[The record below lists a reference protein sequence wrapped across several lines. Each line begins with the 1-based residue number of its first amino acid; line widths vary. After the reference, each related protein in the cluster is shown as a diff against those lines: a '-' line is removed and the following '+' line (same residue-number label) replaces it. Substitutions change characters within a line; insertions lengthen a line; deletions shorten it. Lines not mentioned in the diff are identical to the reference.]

1 MDESLVFRVNAAAT
15 CVQRFGRAMQAR
27 KIRKQ
32 LQEEM
37 DEEISGIMSSGISIG
52 GRRVEPWSEES
63 AKMALR
69 EYGGKIS
76 DTGMTVWPK
85 GTVERLL
92 MERTKYMDA
101 YKKERVKAMR
111 KARAQ
116 LAARDMVE
124 RTVATVMKS
133 LTEEQAGKDETV
145 ESKWT
150 VEEWLDSLKLT
161 TIISNSLCEELR
173 KKSNDPRFERGIISL
188 LGQISIEDGHT
199 IVAELLESCL
209 PRIAGKVVEESKVVY
224 QELLEEQRGDKEEK
238 VGGKFFDDAGAGQGR
253 TFVLNFGDR
262 NDFFGGLE
270 KLVGPMDPISV
281 RARMTKEHTKGPDA
295 KASFEVGN
303 YGTVTTST
311 YEWWFVVEPT
321 PQKMAHLGLKTWPQ
335 ESKLLKDKKSRSQM
349 RKPLHPDTF
358 RDKKEEINERLKP
371 MNQYL
376 TSDLFIAARLYTGP
390 MFVKCAYARA
400 LLHPRLR
407 CASLM
412 TWRGSRTPRCTPHAR
427 TSLEPEGKNLVVTM
441 RSCIIFCHTDNGV
454 LRAATGQPFFISCR
468 DKLCLGNMYSTTLHT
483 INNAITTLSGLSPSC
498 NVYRGVSGG
507 MLPEKFL
514 APDAQDNFRG
524 GVELGFMSTTTNREI
539 AYFYARGSNGL
550 VFQIFMG
557 LVDKGMSPSLARC
570 SGASKGV
577 ALDYPLSAMRLSY
590 RTSRQAAAAALDS
603 RHILAG
609 ADLSVFSQYPHE
621 AEFCFPPLTAL
632 EVRGIKVEGSTT
644 VVEVD
649 ARVCMTQAKASE
661 DDLDKIK
668 TFREIDTDDTGE
680 LSLKEFKKLA
690 RQLIPDAADKTL
702 EQIFRES
709 DRDKTG
715 SIDFEEY
722 KEICVSKLKEEEE
735 KVRAWRARPCP
746 LSRLYT
752 QVSTKLPLCLRP
764 PTMGF
769 SPWPYRALA
778 SLLL

>member
-1 MDESLVFRVNAAAT
+1 MDDSLVFRVNAAAT
-15 CVQRFGRAMQAR
+15 CVQRFTRAMQAR

-32 LQEEM
+32 LQAEM
-37 DEEISGIMSSGISIG
+37 DEEIDGIMSSGISIG
-52 GRRVEPWSEES
+52 GRRVVPWSEES

-76 DTGMTVWPK
+76 DTGMTIWPK

-101 YKKERVKAMR
+101 YKKEKVKAMR

-116 LAARDMVE
+116 VAARDMVE

-133 LTEEQAGKDETV
+133 LTEAQASKDETV

-150 VEEWLDSLKLT
+150 VEEWLDSLQLT
-161 TIISNSLCEELR
+161 TFISNSLCEELR
-173 KKSNDPRFERGIISL
+173 KKSNDPRFERGIISH
-188 LGQISIEDGHT
+188 LGQISSEDGHT

-209 PRIAGKVVEESKVVY
+209 PRIAGKVVEESKVIY
-224 QELLEEQRGDKEEK
+224 QELLEEQRGDKEGK

-349 RKPLHPDTF
+349 RQPLHPDTF
-358 RDKKEEINERLKP
+358 REKIEEINERLKP

-390 MFVKCAYARA
+390 LFVKCAYARA

-412 TWRGSRTPRCTPHAR
+412 TWRGPRTPRCTPHAH
-427 TSLEPEGKNLVVTM
+427 LEPEGKHLVVTM
-441 RSCIIFCHTDNGV
+441 RSCLIYCHTDNGV

-524 GVELGFMSTTTNREI
+524 GVELGFMSTTTNREV

-550 VFQIFMG
+550 VFEMFMG

-570 SGASKGV
+570 HGALKGV
-577 ALDYPLSAMRLSY
+577 VLDYPLSAMRLSY
-590 RTSRQAAAAALDS
+590 RNSRRASVAALDS
-603 RHILAG
+603 RNPGRCRPVRL
-609 ADLSVFSQYPHE
+609 LSVPLRSRNLL
-621 AEFCFPPLTAL
+621 PP
-632 EVRGIKVEGSTT
+632 
-644 VVEVD
+644 VD
-649 ARVCMTQAKASE
+649 GLGGARYQG
-661 DDLDKIK
+661 
-668 TFREIDTDDTGE
+668 R
-680 LSLKEFKKLA
+680 
-690 RQLIPDAADKTL
+690 
-702 EQIFRES
+702 
-709 DRDKTG
+709 
-715 SIDFEEY
+715 
-722 KEICVSKLKEEEE
+722 
-735 KVRAWRARPCP
+735 
-746 LSRLYT
+746 RLNYGRRSGRT
-752 QVSTKLPLCLRP
+752 RVHDSGKGKR
-764 PTMGF
+764 
-769 SPWPYRALA
+769 R
-778 SLLL
+778 